1 VSEESQLI
9 AIVDDDAS
17 ILQAFGRL
25 LSASGYRVQLFN
37 SAYAFLATPEANR
50 AACVLLDIDLG
61 TGESGL
67 DLGKKLAAAAHAPPI
82 IFITGRIKQEMRA
95 RAEEI
100 GCVAFLE
107 KPIPSEVL
115 LATVRRAMSGR

>member
-1 VSEESQLI
+1 MSEESPLI
-9 AIVDDDAS
+9 AIVDDDPS

-25 LSASGYRVQLFN
+25 LTASGYRVQLFN
-37 SAYAFLATPEANR
+37 SAYAFQATPESGN

-61 TGESGL
+61 AGESGL
-67 DLGKKLAAAAHAPPI
+67 DLGTTLAAAGHAPPI
-82 IFITGRIKQEMRA
+82 IFITGRIKPEIRR

-107 KPIPSEVL
+107 KPIPAELL
-115 LATVRRAMSGR
+115 LATVRRAASGR